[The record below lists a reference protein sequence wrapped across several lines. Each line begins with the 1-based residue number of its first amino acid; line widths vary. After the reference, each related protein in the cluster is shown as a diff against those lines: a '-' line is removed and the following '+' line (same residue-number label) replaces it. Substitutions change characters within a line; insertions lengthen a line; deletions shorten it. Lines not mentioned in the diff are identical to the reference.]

1 MNAQSLSQRQ
11 VQTMRLSPQ
20 QLLYTKLLQLPL
32 IQLEQRVKQELEEN
46 PMLEEFSE
54 TDEEEASVAAQ
65 ETALDPE
72 KKNDDAEKNDEQSAQ
87 NDDDLYV
94 ADKPSKDEPLVKDEE
109 YTKEY
114 DKEVE
119 EYFPDGD
126 EEGFNVPS
134 FREHSADDELFFQ
147 PVFHESFTERV
158 LNDLRFQDISEK
170 ELEIAEEIVG
180 NIDEDGYLRCPLE
193 VIADGLLTSGVE
205 ATEAEILNIL
215 EKIWYMEPV
224 GIGARSLQ
232 ECLLIQL
239 EAKYQRT
246 EEIDDLLYEHAKKIL
261 TKYYHEFTMR
271 HFEKLVNLLNVSI
284 GVLQQAISL
293 IQSFN
298 PKPGGD
304 VSASSNYITP
314 DFIVTFDGKNL
325 VAVSNER
332 NAIQVRISEK
342 YKPLLDDK
350 SQPKPAKEF
359 VRNKYEAAKN
369 FMTAIEMRRQTL
381 ERVMNA
387 LLNLQYDF
395 FTIGPSRLKPMI
407 LKDVAEVA
415 SVDISTVSRVVN
427 GKYVQAHKGIWE
439 LKYFFSTALETESGD
454 GISNKL
460 IKEKIKAF
468 IEKEDTRKPLSDDK
482 LSEMLR
488 QNGFKVARRTVA
500 KYREQMNIP
509 VARLRKKIESLK

>member
-1 MNAQSLSQRQ
+1 MNTQSLSQRQ

-54 TDEEEASVAAQ
+54 SDEEAGQ
-65 ETALDPE
+65 PE
-72 KKNDDAEKNDEQSAQ
+72 EMATDLSQNNDDENKLNEKSEQNEEDLYIAEK
-87 NDDDLYV
+87 
-94 ADKPSKDEPLVKDEE
+94 PTKDEPLPKDDD
-109 YTKEY
+109 YTKEF
-114 DKEVE
+114 DQEIE

-134 FREHSADDELFFQ
+134 FREEPSDESYFQ

-158 LNDLRFQDISEK
+158 LNDLRYQDVTEK
-170 ELEIAEEIVG
+170 ELAIAEEIVG
-180 NIDEDGYLRCPLE
+180 NIDEDGYLRCPIE
-193 VIADGLLTSGVE
+193 VIADGLMTTGIEV
-205 ATEAEILNIL
+205 TEAEILKVL
-215 EKIWYMEPV
+215 EKIWYIDPV
-224 GIGARSLQ
+224 GIGARNLQ

-246 EEIDDLLYEHAKKIL
+246 EDIDDTLYEQAKLIL
-261 TKYYHEFTMR
+261 NKYYHEFTMK
-271 HFEKLVNLLNVSI
+271 HFEKLMTLLSI
-284 GVLQQAISL
+284 SPEELTQALLL

-304 VSASSNYITP
+304 VSASSNYIIP

-325 VAVSNER
+325 VAFSNER
-332 NAIQVRISEK
+332 NSFQIRISEQ
-342 YKPLLDDK
+342 YKPLLEDK
-350 SQPKPAKEF
+350 SQPKGAKEF

-381 ERVMNA
+381 QRVMNA
-387 LLNLQYDF
+387 LLNLQYEF
-395 FTIGPSRLKPMI
+395 FTIGPNRLKPMI

-415 SVDISTVSRVVN
+415 GVDISTVSRVVN
-427 GKYVQAHKGIWE
+427 GKYVQAHKGILE
-439 LKYFFSTALETESGD
+439 LKYFFSTGLETESGD
-454 GISNKL
+454 EISNKL
-460 IKEKIKAF
+460 IKEKIKSF

-482 LSEMLR
+482 ISEMLQ

-509 VARLRKKIESLK
+509 VARLRKQIQSLK